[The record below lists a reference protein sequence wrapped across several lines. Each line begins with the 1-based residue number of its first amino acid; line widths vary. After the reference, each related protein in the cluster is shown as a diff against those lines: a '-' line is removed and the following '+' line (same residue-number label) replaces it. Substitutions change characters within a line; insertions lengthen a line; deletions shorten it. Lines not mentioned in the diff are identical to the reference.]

1 MMSVPDQS
9 IYLRAKKREGRRGRY
24 VKEKRKEKKETIV
37 HECKNSK
44 KKKTQ
49 RPFKHEDLTK
59 KKKKRK
65 KIRGMEGG
73 RCISD
78 MACRE
83 S

>member
-44 KKKTQ
+44 KKKN
-49 RPFKHEDLTK
+49 TK
-59 KKKKRK
+59 
-65 KIRGMEGG
+65 
-73 RCISD
+73 
-78 MACRE
+78 ALQT
-83 S
+83 

>member
-44 KKKTQ
+44 KKTQ

-59 KKKKRK
+59 KKKKKERK
-65 KIRGMEGG
+65 
-73 RCISD
+73 
-78 MACRE
+78 
-83 S
+83 